1 MPVQPG
7 RLVTGVFALVVLVGG
22 GNFVAVRFSNREL
35 APFWGAGLR
44 FLLAAALLLA
54 LARLAGWP
62 LPRGRALQGALLYG
76 VLGLGASYA
85 FMYWGLLEAPAALAS
100 IVIALVPLETLIF
113 ASAFGLERI
122 RRRGVIGA
130 AIALAGTA
138 VVFGDQLRAV
148 PPGSVLAMLG
158 GSACIAASTVA
169 AKRFPR
175 VHPVPMNGVAML
187 PGVALLLTLS
197 LAAGESRSLPS
208 RPEVILAFAY
218 LVLVGSTVL
227 FIGFLY
233 VLQRWTAS
241 ATSYATLL
249 MPLVTIAIGR
259 LLAGETVSV
268 QFLAG
273 AALIL
278 AGVYLGV
285 LAPDRASRGTAASA

>member
-1 MPVQPG
+1 MAVRG
-7 RLVTGVFALVVLVGG
+7 DLGVVVVFAAVVLIGG

-44 FLLAAALLLA
+44 FALAALILLA
-54 LARLAGWP
+54 LARVAGWP

-100 IVIALVPLETLIF
+100 VVIALVPLETLF
-113 ASAFGLERI
+113 LAAAVGLERV
-122 RRRGVIGA
+122 RVGA
-130 AIALAGTA
+130 LLGAVIALAGTA
-138 VVFGDQLRAV
+138 IVFGDQLRAV
-148 PPGSVLAMLG
+148 PLGSVAAMFA
-158 GSACIAASTVA
+158 GSLCIAASTVA

-187 PGVALLLTLS
+187 PGVGLLLALS
-197 LAAGESRSLPS
+197 FVAEEARVLPS
-208 RPEVILAFAY
+208 RPEVIAAFAY
-218 LVLVGSTVL
+218 LALIGSTVL
-227 FIGFLY
+227 FVGFLY

-249 MPLVTIAIGR
+249 FPIVTVAIGAV
-259 LLAGETVSV
+259 LAGELVSP

-273 AALIL
+273 AALIV
-278 AGVYLGV
+278 AGVYLGAV
-285 LAPDRASRGTAASA
+285 APQRAAQRVATPA

>member
-1 MPVQPG
+1 MRRPDATVWI
-7 RLVTGVFALVVLVGG
+7 VFAAVVLVGG

-44 FLLAAALLLA
+44 FALAAALLLA

-62 LPRGRALQGALLYG
+62 LPRGRAVRGALLYG
-76 VLGLGASYA
+76 VLGLGLSYA
-85 FMYWGLLEAPAALAS
+85 LMYWALLEAPAALAAV
-100 IVIALVPLETLIF
+100 VIALVPLETLLL

-122 RRRGVIGA
+122 RARAVIGA
-130 AIALAGTA
+130 AIALTGTA
-138 VVFGDQLRAV
+138 IVFSDQVRAV
-148 PPGSVLAMLG
+148 SLGPVFAMLL
-158 GSACIAASTVA
+158 GSLCVAASTVV

-175 VHPVPMNGVAML
+175 VHPVPTNGVAML
-187 PGVALLLTLS
+187 PAVALLLALS
-197 LAAGESRSLPS
+197 LVAGESRVLPS
-208 RPEVILAFAY
+208 RPEVIAAFAY

-249 MPLVTIAIGR
+249 FPLVTVAIGVV
-259 LLAGETVSV
+259 LAGEAVSL

-273 AALIL
+273 AALIIG
-278 AGVYLGV
+278 GVYLGAV
-285 LAPDRASRGTAASA
+285 APEAAPRGAAVSA

>member
-1 MPVQPG
+1 MQRDARV
-7 RLVTGVFALVVLVGG
+7 LTAFALVVLIGG

-44 FLLAAALLLA
+44 FALAALLLLA

-62 LPRGRALQGALLYG
+62 FPRGRALRGALLYG
-76 VLGLGASYA
+76 VLGLGAFYA

-100 IVIALVPLETLIF
+100 VVVALVPLETLF
-113 ASAFGLERI
+113 LAAAFGLERF
-122 RRRGVIGA
+122 RAGGLAGA

-148 PPGSVLAMLG
+148 PVASVLAMIG
-158 GSACIAASTVA
+158 GSLCLAGSTVA

-197 LAAGESRSLPS
+197 LVAGEARVLPS
-208 RPEVILAFAY
+208 RPEVIIAFAY
-218 LVLVGSTVL
+218 LVLVGSTIL
-227 FIGFLY
+227 FVGFLY

-241 ATSYATLL
+241 ATSYASLL
-249 MPLVTIAIGR
+249 FPVVTVAIGI
-259 LLAGETVSV
+259 LFAGEAVSL

-273 AALIL
+273 AALIVV
-278 AGVYLGV
+278 GVYLGA
-285 LAPDRASRGTAASA
+285 LAPERARPAVAAPA